1 MVMGPHY
8 AHRLTQTILCSF
20 HLARFCEIN
29 QPAIFFAMFCSFPCR
44 IAAPTHNFLLT
55 IHSAH
60 LDSDCFHV
68 NRISSQ
74 YNQSFNLRSL
84 GKRRFHRTVHS
95 FLSLHLLFN
104 LCCSFSLAVNPSMMF
119 CLFFVV
125 VLCCVYMQFSLAVFI
140 QPIAVLFSDSS
151 CFSME
156 GLSQFSVSLQ
166 YCSWRWQIS
175 HHPTIQIL
183 KKLWNHCWCRNW
195 THVVLLVIILV
206 KVGNSSMVGI
216 ASHQNFGG
224 ELKHLGFWNFDVH

>member
-1 MVMGPHY
+1 MIISGVLLNLCLNCFKWLWNPHY

-44 IAAPTHNFLLT
+44 IVAPTHNFILT

-60 LDSDCFHV
+60 LDSDCFHG

-140 QPIAVLFSDSS
+140 QPIAVLFQIQVVSAWRGYPS
-151 CFSME
+151 F
-156 GLSQFSVSLQ
+156 LSH
-166 YCSWRWQIS
+166 CSIA
-175 HHPTIQIL
+175 
-183 KKLWNHCWCRNW
+183 
-195 THVVLLVIILV
+195 V
-206 KVGNSSMVGI
+206 KDDRSAI
-216 ASHQNFGG
+216 TLPFRY
-224 ELKHLGFWNFDVH
+224 